1 LNLCSGRP
9 INERGLGL
17 FRIDE
22 PPNFSDAE
30 PFISEES
37 FVTKPCIVQVSKLSA
52 AGDAR
57 LRDHFEVLVP
67 PAVGTPD
74 EAAFWAGPAATAQA
88 LVTTAPVGASEA
100 LMRRMPGLKAIA
112 CRGIGTD
119 KIDLE
124 AAARL
129 GIQVSTTPD
138 VLTDCVADLAMGL
151 LLDAARGLSA
161 SDRFVRAGQW
171 PKGAF
176 PLATR
181 VSGKRLGVL
190 GLGQIGAAIARRAE
204 GFSMEIRYHNRRPLE
219 QSAYAYMDTPV
230 ALAEWADFLMV
241 AVSGG
246 AQTQGLVSDAVLE
259 ALGPKGFL
267 INIARGS
274 VIDEPALIR
283 RLQAGTLA
291 GAGLDVFVNE
301 PHVPDAFMDMDHVVL
316 LPHVGSGT
324 AETRRAME
332 DLVMDNLRQFFS
344 AGTLKTP
351 VLTS

>member
-1 LNLCSGRP
+1 M
-9 INERGLGL
+9 
-17 FRIDE
+17 
-22 PPNFSDAE
+22 
-30 PFISEES
+30 
-37 FVTKPCIVQVSKLSA
+37 TKPRIVQISKLSA

-57 LRDHFEVLVP
+57 LREQFDVMVP
-67 PAVGTPD
+67 PAHDAPD
-74 EAAFWAGPAATAQA
+74 VDAFWSGPAADALA

-100 LMRRMPGLKAIA
+100 LMRRMPRIKAIA

-161 SDRFVRAGQW
+161 SDRFVRSGQW
-171 PKGAF
+171 LKGPF

-181 VSGKRLGVL
+181 VSGKRLGIL
-190 GLGQIGAAIARRAE
+190 GLGQIGTAIARRAA
-204 GFSMEIRYHNRRPLE
+204 GFSMDIRYHNRSPLKD
-219 QSAYAYMDTPV
+219 SPYTWMDSP
-230 ALAEWADFLMV
+230 AKLAEWSDFLMV

-246 AQTQGLVSDAVLE
+246 SQTQGLVSDAVLE

-283 RLQAGTLA
+283 RLQEGQLA
-291 GAGLDVFVNE
+291 GAGLDVFTDE
-301 PHVPDAFMDMDHVVL
+301 PRVPSELMSMDQVVL

-332 DLVMDNLRQFFS
+332 DLVIENLQQFFTQ
-344 AGTLKTP
+344 GTLKTP
-351 VLTS
+351 VQLT

>member
-1 LNLCSGRP
+1 MLNKP
-9 INERGLGL
+9 KK
-17 FRIDE
+17 
-22 PPNFSDAE
+22 
-30 PFISEES
+30 ES
-37 FVTKPCIVQVSKLSA
+37 TVPKPRIVQVSKLSA

-57 LRDHFEVLVP
+57 LREHFDVMVP
-67 PAVGTPD
+67 PAPD
-74 EAAFWAGPAATAQA
+74 APDSAAFWSGPAREVQA

-119 KIDLE
+119 KIDLD
-124 AAARL
+124 AASQL

-161 SDRFVRAGQW
+161 SDRFVRAGHW
-171 PKGAF
+171 LKGPF

-181 VSGKRLGVL
+181 VSGKRLGIL
-190 GLGQIGAAIARRAE
+190 GLGQIGSAIARRAA
-204 GFSMEIRYHNRRPLE
+204 GFSMEIRYHNRRPVE
-219 QSAYAYMDTPV
+219 GAAYTWMDSP
-230 ALAEWADFLMV
+230 ANLAQWSDFLMV

-246 AQTQGLVSDAVLE
+246 PQTQGLVSDAVLD
-259 ALGPKGFL
+259 ALGPEGFL

-283 RLQAGTLA
+283 RLQSGQLA
-291 GAGLDVFVNE
+291 GAGLDVFTDE
-301 PHVPDAFMDMDHVVL
+301 PRVPSALMSMDHVVL

-332 DLVMDNLRQFFS
+332 DLVIENLQQFFTR
-344 AGTLKTP
+344 GTLKTP
-351 VLTS
+351 VELV